1 MAARAL
7 TARPAGA
14 SLGGVLTFLGLSVL
28 LILTPGP
35 NQALLTSRVLAG
47 GRASG
52 FAVVRGLACGMVAHI
67 VAAIV
72 GLSALLASSAELF
85 AVVKLLGGAYL
96 VWLGATAIVRAGRGA
111 RGAAGRA
118 SPGATGPRPE
128 ATPARGSAFR
138 DGLLSMTL
146 NPKAGV
152 FFVAVVPQFGA
163 PGPGAAG
170 RVALLLLV
178 YGALCLVFWSGI
190 VVLVH
195 RARELMSRPRVRAWM
210 ERLTGGALIGLGA
223 RLAAAP

>member
-1 MAARAL
+1 M
-7 TARPAGA
+7 
-14 SLGGVLTFLGLSVL
+14 LTFLGLSVL

-52 FAVVRGLACGMVAHI
+52 FAVVRGLACGMAVHI
-67 VAAIV
+67 VAAII

-85 AVVKLLGGAYL
+85 GVVKLLGGAYL
-96 VWLGATAIVRAGRGA
+96 VWLGVAAIARAGWRAPRGV
-111 RGAAGRA
+111 AAQPPA
-118 SPGATGPRPE
+118 A
-128 ATPARGSAFR
+128 PARGSAFR

-152 FFVAVVPQFGA
+152 FFVAVVPQFVA

-178 YGALCLVFWSGI
+178 YGALCLVFWTGF

-195 RARELMSRPRVRAWM
+195 RARELVARPRVRAWM
-210 ERLTGGALIGLGA
+210 ERLTGGALVGLGA
-223 RLAAAP
+223 RLAAAR